1 MRHRWPRRRLGAL
14 ALVLLVTGAAA
25 PATGQAASGKDSG
38 PDPTQKRPYS
48 RANEHRATANSRD
61 KKKTAPPDVP
71 VAGVAPVPADPS
83 TAGDDKGNPDP
94 FRELGAGSP
103 LCQERGLRGRPSCRI
118 SGSASH
124 TFPISN
130 YGLDIQIKPR
140 IDKVEAN
147 LSTALQSVAA
157 LVWLGLVYAL
167 KGVLLLL
174 EWAFSLDLLNQ
185 AMASAAR
192 AIDRLHDTV
201 LGRPWFMA
209 ALALTGLWGIWRG
222 LVQMQTIRTL
232 VGLAATV
239 ALMVAALWLINDP
252 RGTVGYGS
260 KLANDASI
268 GVLSAAT
275 SGRGEDPQGGLARA
289 QTRLFDQLVV
299 RPWCALQF
307 GSVRWCLA
315 RRAGRPSQ
323 AELWLAFPAE
333 GKERKALYG
342 LTKKEGTGSGGGGL
356 GDALKGAVKGLQ
368 RLGPPGLAL
377 GIGEALAGGGGDE
390 ETAKAFRDAVPV
402 APERVRM
409 QEQGGTFTR
418 IALLTLVAIGLL
430 GAICLLLYLAIK
442 LVLAGL
448 LALILILLSP
458 AMLLA
463 PAFGEA
469 GRDAF
474 LGWAKR
480 LAGAIA
486 AKLIFALLLAVVV
499 VSATSLAALPIGWFG
514 AWLIQA
520 AFWWGILIKRHEL
533 LGFLS
538 VGAQGE
544 RQGQGSSLWVAH
556 RNARAAGAM
565 ASTAGAATTLLPAR
579 AHKAQSAV
587 RLGRQEAA
595 RRAVGEGAQSEL
607 DRAADHARSTE
618 VDGAQRSLA
627 MRPEL
632 ERTRQ
637 ALDRELSPYERT
649 LARATAEQREPR
661 PPTEQ
666 ERQMLAKRERV
677 ETILGAADMRRAE
690 QTVRE
695 ADRARAREGTDAGRI
710 ERAAWREHRRRD
722 LAAGLSPEHESSLR
736 AAAIDP
742 RDYEH
747 ADPAR
752 KAELRRVSQRAIE
765 RDRDL
770 LGAVRADDAGQPTA
784 QQVRAAKRHVDPV
797 ALSEASKRE
806 LARARQERS
815 VRKRRAHLHRRR

>member
-1 MRHRWPRRRLGAL
+1 MRHRWPRCSVAAVAL
-14 ALVLLVTGAAA
+14 CLLLICAAA
-25 PATGQAASGKDSG
+25 PGTAQATGADRDSH
-38 PDPTQKRPYS
+38 PAQKRQRPQ
-48 RANEHRATANSRD
+48 AD
-61 KKKTAPPDVP
+61 KQPTAPRRPAKQKSAQPDQQ
-71 VAGVAPVPADPS
+71 VAGSAPVPADPS
-83 TAGDDKGNPDP
+83 AAADEKGNPDP

-103 LCQERGLRGRPSCRI
+103 LCRERRLRERPSCRI
-118 SGSASH
+118 AGSAAH

-130 YGLDIQIKPR
+130 YGLDIQIEPR

-147 LSTALQSVAA
+147 LLTALQSVAA

-185 AMASAAR
+185 AMSSAAR

-260 KLANDASI
+260 RLANDASI

-275 SGRGEDPQGGLARA
+275 SGRGDDPQGGLARA

-315 RRAGRPSQ
+315 RRGGKPSQ

-333 GKERKALYG
+333 GKERKALYE

-356 GDALKGAVKGLQ
+356 GDALKGAVKGMQ
-368 RLGPPGLAL
+368 TLGPAGLGLGLGQAL
-377 GIGEALAGGGGDE
+377 LGGGDDDK
-390 ETAKAFRDAVPV
+390 TAKAFRDAVPV

-480 LAGAIA
+480 LGGAIA

-565 ASTAGAATTLLPAR
+565 AKTAGAVATVVPAR
-579 AHKAQSAV
+579 AHKAQSAA

-595 RRAVGEGAQSEL
+595 RRSVGEGAQSEL
-607 DRAADHARSTE
+607 DRAADRARSTE

-649 LARATAEQREPR
+649 LARATAEQRQPR

-666 ERQMLAKRERV
+666 ERQMLAKRDRV

-722 LAAGLSPEHESSLR
+722 LAAGLAPEHESSLR

-770 LGAVRADDAGQPTA
+770 LGAVRSDEAGQPTA
-784 QQVRAAKRHVDPV
+784 QEVRSAKRHVDPV

-815 VRKRRAHLHRRR
+815 VRKRRANLHRRR